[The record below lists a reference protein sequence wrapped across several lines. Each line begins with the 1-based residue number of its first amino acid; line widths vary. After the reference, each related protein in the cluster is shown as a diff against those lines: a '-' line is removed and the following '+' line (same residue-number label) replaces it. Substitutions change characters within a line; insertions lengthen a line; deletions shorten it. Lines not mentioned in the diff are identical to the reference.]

1 MAPRRAVYGLWL
13 GLRGGG
19 QPREGTGTRGNT
31 HAHAQ
36 PTEGPGPKATTTKGE
51 TKRRPE
57 EGGGE
62 YECTY
67 IPIYKLEGEREK
79 GGREGRGEEGKACP
93 KKGARGLYKGKTSQA
108 QGRER
113 ERKEEAQARKEKQ
126 REGSQA
132 NERKPR
138 ERKRSNKRKPSKGK
152 KGKAK
157 KAKGSEQRE
166 EERKGTR
173 CVCSLTR

>member
-1 MAPRRAVYGLWL
+1 M
-13 GLRGGG
+13 
-19 QPREGTGTRGNT
+19 QGNA

-36 PTEGPGPKATTTKGE
+36 HTGGPGQKAPTTKGE
-51 TKRRPE
+51 KKRRPE

-62 YECTY
+62 DECTY
-67 IPIYKLEGEREK
+67 IPIYKFVK
-79 GGREGRGEEGKACP
+79 GGGEGKGGEGKACS
-93 KKGARGLYKGKTSQA
+93 KKGARGLYKVKTSQA
-108 QGRER
+108 QGREK
-113 ERKEEAQARKEKQ
+113 ERKEEVQARKEKQ

-138 ERKRSNKRKPSKGK
+138 EKKRSNKRKPNKGK

-166 EERKGTR
+166 EERNPTQ
-173 CVCSLTR
+173 CVCSLTC